1 MSPFL
6 HGDGPAPV
14 LRGIGL
20 KKTFGSQV
28 VFESL
33 DIELRP
39 GELVLLRGEN
49 GAGKTTLI
57 DLLTGNQRADSGRL
71 EVWQEDGS
79 MQAIDARRAD
89 PPTLARL
96 GIVKCWQ
103 RPELFWSHSV
113 RDNLRIA
120 SSGSEDSALRV
131 LARAVRFSHH
141 GRVPADADLDQYL
154 AELGLESLVER
165 QATAL
170 SFGQSRRVSLALSA
184 IVGTRALLLDEPL
197 ASLDREGT
205 KAVNQLLGHWVEEKK
220 RAVLVVE
227 HALNERLLAG
237 LKYRVLELRSRR
249 LERGEGG
256 DPTSSEVC
264 SPVDLWTSTLES
276 GTGLRRV
283 GPVEPMGDGGFL
295 LRFRS
300 APPENAMPLLSLE
313 RLRVQRGAWE
323 LFSPQRG
330 QSDGLSMAVHSGDVA
345 VLLARNGWG
354 KSSLAKVIAGDL
366 PATAGRVLLNGQ
378 PALDLPSW
386 QRRRQGLLYTE
397 TANALFSNLS
407 VGETLRL
414 KNGFEALD
422 GLKLASH
429 REVRTLSG
437 GERQRLA
444 LHCALS
450 AADSR
455 LLVLDE
461 PFNGL
466 DKEAVTRWLKL
477 FEAAALQGKAI
488 LICLPA

>member
-1 MSPFL
+1 MSSFL
-6 HGDGPAPV
+6 NGGCPPAV
-14 LRGIGL
+14 LRGLGL
-20 KKTFGSQV
+20 KKTFGSHV

-71 EVWQEDGS
+71 EILQEDGTTRVV
-79 MQAIDARRAD
+79 DARRAD

-131 LARAVRFSHH
+131 LAQAVRFSKP
-141 GRVPADADLDQYL
+141 GRVPATEEPDPYL
-154 AELGLESLVER
+154 AEFGLESLVER
-165 QATAL
+165 KVTAL

-205 KAVNQLLGHWVEEKK
+205 KAVNQLLGQLVEEKK

-237 LKYRVLELRSRR
+237 FDYRVLELRSRR
-249 LERGEGG
+249 LERKEGG
-256 DPTSSEVC
+256 EPTSSGVG
-264 SPVDLWTSTLES
+264 SPVDLWTGTLEG
-276 GTGLRRV
+276 GTGLRRY

-300 APPENAMPLLSLE
+300 APPEGSRPLLSLE

-330 QSDGLSMAVHSGDVA
+330 QGDGLSMAIHSGDVA

-366 PATAGRVLLNGQ
+366 PATAGQVLLNGQ
-378 PALDLPSW
+378 PTLDLPSW
-386 QRRRQGLLYTE
+386 ARRRQGLLYTE
-397 TANALFSNLS
+397 TANALFGNLS
-407 VGETLRL
+407 VAETLRL
-414 KNGFEALD
+414 KVGSESLD
-422 GLKLASH
+422 GLRLAPH

-444 LHCALS
+444 LHCALN

-466 DKEAVTRWLKL
+466 DRETVARWLEL

>member
-1 MSPFL
+1 MSAL
-6 HGDGPAPV
+6 SAGLPAV

-20 KKTFGSQV
+20 KKTFGSHV

-33 DIELRP
+33 DIDLRP

-57 DLLTGNQRADSGRL
+57 DLLTGNQRADAGRL
-71 EVWQEDGS
+71 EIRREDGTTRVV
-79 MQAIDARRAD
+79 DARRAD

-113 RDNLRIA
+113 RDNLKIA
-120 SSGSEDSALRV
+120 SCGSEDSALRV
-131 LARAVRFSHH
+131 LARAAGSSRP
-141 GRVPADADLDQYL
+141 GPLPAQEDPNPYL
-154 AELGLESLVER
+154 AEFGLASLVDR
-165 QATAL
+165 KVTAL
-170 SFGQSRRVSLALSA
+170 SFGQSRRVSLAMSA

-205 KAVNQLLGHWVEEKK
+205 QAVNQLLGQLVEEKK

-237 LKYRVLELRSRR
+237 LEYRVLELRSQR
-249 LERGEGG
+249 LERGEGAASTG
-256 DPTSSEVC
+256 SALGP
-264 SPVDLWTSTLES
+264 PLDLWTSTLEG
-276 GTGLRRV
+276 GTGLRRQ

-295 LRFRS
+295 LRFRNTPLEG
-300 APPENAMPLLSLE
+300 ARPLLSLE
-313 RLRVQRGAWE
+313 GLKVRRGAWE

-330 QSDGLSMAVHSGDVA
+330 QGDGLSMTLYPGDVA

-366 PATAGRVLLNGQ
+366 PATAGRVLLHGQ
-378 PALDLPSW
+378 PALALPSW
-386 QRRRQGLLYTE
+386 ARRRQGLLYTE
-397 TANALFSNLS
+397 TANALFGNLS
-407 VGETLRL
+407 VAETLRL
-414 KNGFEALD
+414 KVGSESMNGLR
-422 GLKLASH
+422 LAPH

-444 LHCALS
+444 LHCALH

-466 DKEAVTRWLKL
+466 DRETVTRWLQL
-477 FEAAALQGKAI
+477 FEEAALHGKAI